1 MKTHSLKIFPGYFE
15 SVVDGSK
22 TFEVRLNDRDY
33 KAEDRIVL
41 NEYDLVN
48 KRYTGRKTE
57 RVITYIEQIEK
68 FVVLGMRAT
77 TDGWIPCSERLPKEE
92 KQYEVTIR
100 RKHESFNRVGARHF
114 VKPSYSA
121 RGVWLDSSL
130 CETVLAWRDMPE
142 PWKGEE

>member
-1 MKTHSLKIFPGYFE
+1 MTDKERTAAIAFLSNLIDHDAEAWGCAQEIPIFKTALEALTS
-15 SVVDGSK
+15 
-22 TFEVRLNDRDY
+22 
-33 KAEDRIVL
+33 
-41 NEYDLVN
+41 
-48 KRYTGRKTE
+48 
-57 RVITYIEQIEK
+57 
-68 FVVLGMRAT
+68 
-77 TDGWIPCSERLPKEE
+77 DGWVPCSERLPKEE

-130 CETVLAWRDMPE
+130 CETVLAWRDMPK